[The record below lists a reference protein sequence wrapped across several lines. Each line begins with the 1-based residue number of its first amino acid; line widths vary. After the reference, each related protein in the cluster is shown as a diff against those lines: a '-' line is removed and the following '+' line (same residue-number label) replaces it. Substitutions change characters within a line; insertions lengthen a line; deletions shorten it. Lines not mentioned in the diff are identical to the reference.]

1 MTLADV
7 AEPPIANWYK
17 LALLLLK
24 KDCLSYLFLYLFTV
38 LLLPLI
44 YISFKVLGSDVFK
57 TLLISICVFVFL
69 RPDDVPWL
77 YYANNA
83 DSVLGSSDIPTE
95 YSLKKNSIDNVIR
108 LFVSEHK
115 MLVEY

>member
-1 MTLADV
+1 MF
-7 AEPPIANWYK
+7 K
-17 LALLLLK
+17 LFVLIFVHCSALTPH
-24 KDCLSYLFLYLFTV
+24 SYFILGTWLRCIQSITYLYLCFCF
-38 LLLPLI
+38 P
-44 YISFKVLGSDVFK
+44 
-57 TLLISICVFVFL
+57 

>member
-1 MTLADV
+1 M
-7 AEPPIANWYK
+7 
-17 LALLLLK
+17 
-24 KDCLSYLFLYLFTV
+24 LSV

-44 YISFKVLGSDVFK
+44 HISFKVLGSGVFK

-95 YSLKKNSIDNVIR
+95 HSLKKNSIDHVIR
-108 LFVSEHK
+108 IFVSEHK
-115 MLVEY
+115 LLVEY